1 MHVPREATAGSVGRA
16 TAEAWRGAL
25 NLLGAFRHPAEDGI
39 RWLPHPRSCHGHP
52 VPRRQAQPPGGRSR
66 HPTGRSR
73 RSLVDLGTGPRN
85 PPKLL
90 PILSIRGEG
99 RAGRSTSRRFGKFGG
114 TLPAALLWA
123 SRPVLPE
130 KTFSAT
136 TRGASR
142 SRHTKGVPC
151 QHLSLDRPKSAV
163 DLGTAGRSSR
173 RCPWR
178 TSRQPPAS
186 RSRPAQG
193 SPPMPGGRPQWVAG
207 PTHRTAASQTRTC
220 RA

>member
-1 MHVPREATAGSVGRA
+1 MCPESLPPGVWGGRRRRLA
-16 TAEAWRGAL
+16 RWVAF
-25 NLLGAFRHPAEDGI
+25 LGGPLGTTERTGCDGFHPPASHH
-39 RWLPHPRSCHGHP
+39 RHP
-52 VPRRQAQPPGGRSR
+52 VPRRQAQPEGRSR

-73 RSLVDLGTGPRN
+73 RSLVDLGTGPHN

-99 RAGRSTSRRFGKFGG
+99 RAGRSTSPRFGKFGG
-114 TLPAALLWA
+114 PRPAALLWA
-123 SRPVLPE
+123 PRALLPE

-136 TRGASR
+136 TRGPSR
-142 SRHTKGVPC
+142 SRHTKGVLR

-193 SPPMPGGRPQWVAG
+193 SPPMPGGRPRWVAG
-207 PTHRTAASQTRTC
+207 PTHRTVASQMRTC